1 MDLRQ
6 KRFDQVE
13 DISEKIVL
21 REKRGERD
29 RGRERER
36 MESFQLVERIVLRI
50 GFKEFVVVT
59 HKN

>member
-1 MDLRQ
+1 MHEETERQ
-6 KRFDQVE
+6 IQYNT
-13 DISEKIVL
+13 
-21 REKRGERD
+21 ERD